1 MDRRTLSV
9 DAAIVGAGIAGL
21 WSANLLAQR
30 GLSVVVCDPKGAGG
44 EQTLASQGIVHGGRK
59 YALDGHAPLA
69 GALKSMPGRWRKCL
83 DGAGEIDLREVEVL
97 ADKVRFH
104 RGSATFELDDFVIDV
119 VALMRTLGEP
129 VAERILALDV
139 PPESLVRTDTGIDR
153 IEVGA
158 CTIRA
163 RVYLFA
169 AGAGNEALARRAG
182 FPRLDMR
189 HRPLR
194 QTVVRLDRNPGVF
207 AHWAA
212 GDEAEP
218 TLTATSHGNVL
229 SIGGSAADAGAKCD
243 ETAHSTRVAALLR
256 EAFPTLDLDGARFE
270 TFVAVRAE
278 PPADSI
284 RDIPDAFVARHGN
297 CLLCLPVKLSLA
309 PRLGDL
315 VLAELREL
323 APAPGTWQGNQ
334 RARAVFAPSPYS
346 SPPC

>member
-1 MDRRTLSV
+1 MDRRTLAV
-9 DAAIVGAGIAGL
+9 DAAIVGGGIAGL
-21 WSANLLAQR
+21 WSANLLAKR
-30 GLSVVVCDPKGAGG
+30 GLSVVVCDPNGAGG
-44 EQTLASQGIVHGGRK
+44 KQTLASQGIVHGGRK

-69 GALKSMPGRWRKCL
+69 GALKSMPGRWRRCL
-83 DGAGEIDLREVEVL
+83 DGAGEIDLREVDVL
-97 ADKVRFH
+97 ADKIRFH

-119 VALMRTLGEP
+119 VALMRRLVEP
-129 VAERILALDV
+129 VAGRILALAV
-139 PPESLVRTDTGIDR
+139 PPESLVRADTGIER
-153 IEVGA
+153 IELDV

-163 RVYLFA
+163 RAYLFA
-169 AGAGNEALARRAG
+169 AGAGNEALARRVG
-182 FPRLDMR
+182 FPRVRMQ

-194 QTVVRLDRNPGVF
+194 QSVVRLGRNPGIF

-212 GDEAEP
+212 GEEVEP
-218 TLTATSHGNVL
+218 TLTATSPGDVL
-229 SIGGSAADAGAKCD
+229 SIGGSVADAGAKCD

-270 TFVAVRAE
+270 TFVAVRTE
-278 PPADSI
+278 PQADSI

-315 VLAELREL
+315 VLAELRDL

-334 RARAVFAPSPYS
+334 GAHTVYAPSPYS
-346 SPPC
+346 GRPC